1 MIRIALI
8 DDHPVVR
15 AGIVALLESA
25 QDIEVV
31 GQGHDQASALE
42 LVKREA
48 PDVVL
53 MDLHLGAGPG
63 GIEVTRAVR
72 ALPNPPQV
80 LVLTTYD
87 TESDIL
93 KSLDAGALGY
103 LLKDTP
109 PAQLFEAVRSVARG
123 ETVLAPVVAATLV
136 KRNSN
141 PTPQITAR
149 EVDVLELL
157 AEGKSNKE
165 IAKSLFVSEGTV
177 KSHLAHIYTKLNT
190 DTRAGAVAEA
200 IAQRIIRRA

>member
-1 MIRIALI
+1 MIRIALV

-15 AGIVALLESA
+15 AGLVALLDAAE
-25 QDIEVV
+25 DIEVV
-31 GQGHDQASALE
+31 GQGHDAQSALQ
-42 LVKREA
+42 LVSEQA

-53 MDLHLGAGPG
+53 MDLHLGSGPG
-63 GIEVTRAVR
+63 GIETTRSLR

-93 KSLDAGALGY
+93 KSLEAGALGY

-109 PAQLFEAVRSVARG
+109 PAQLFAAVRSVARG
-123 ETVLAPVVAATLV
+123 ETVLAPLAAATLV
-136 KRNSN
+136 KRNANSA
-141 PTPQITAR
+141 PQITAR

-177 KSHLAHIYTKLNT
+177 KSHLAHIYAKLQT
-190 DTRAGAVAEA
+190 DSRAGAVAAA

>member
-15 AGIVALLESA
+15 AGIVALLDTA
-25 QDIEVV
+25 ADIEVV
-31 GQGHDQASALE
+31 GQGHDADSALE
-42 LVKREA
+42 LVRREA

-63 GIEVTRAVR
+63 GIEATRALR

-136 KRNSN
+136 KRSSN
-141 PTPQITAR
+141 PMPQITAR

-157 AEGKSNKE
+157 AQGKSNKE
-165 IAKSLFVSEGTV
+165 IAKALFVSEGTV

-200 IAQRIIRRA
+200 IARRIIRRA

>member
-15 AGIVALLESA
+15 AGIVALLDSA
-25 QDIEVV
+25 EDIEVV
-31 GQGHDQASALE
+31 GQGHDQDSALKLIAE
-42 LVKREA
+42 HS

-53 MDLHLGAGPG
+53 MDLHLGSGPG

-87 TESDIL
+87 TESDII

-109 PAQLFEAVRSVARG
+109 PEQLYAAVRSVARG

-136 KRNSN
+136 KRSSH
-141 PTPQITAR
+141 PAPQITAR

-165 IAKSLFVSEGTV
+165 IAKALFVSEGTV

-200 IAQRIIRRA
+200 IARRVIRRA